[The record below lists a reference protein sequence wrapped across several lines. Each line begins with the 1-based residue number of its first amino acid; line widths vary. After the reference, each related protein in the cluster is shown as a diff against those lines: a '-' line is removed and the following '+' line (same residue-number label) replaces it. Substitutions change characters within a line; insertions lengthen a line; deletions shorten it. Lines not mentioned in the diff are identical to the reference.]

1 MKQFWKKIFSLLTII
16 IFSNTAH
23 AFSYTMR
30 LTEKEVQTKISEK
43 IPIKIETKLLTIA
56 LTNPIVTFLN
66 ETDEISIK
74 SPVEIVGF
82 QKKGYASI
90 KGILRYDAT
99 KGEFFLDKTK
109 VVEFTFEGLPDKYQK
124 MALNILQRLA
134 DEVLAKYP
142 LYKFDESMTNKLAK
156 ALLISV
162 KVEKRLLL
170 IELGY

>member
-1 MKQFWKKIFSLLTII
+1 MKQCLKKIFTLLMII
-16 IFSNTAH
+16 VFSSSVH
-23 AFSYTMR
+23 AFTYALR

-43 IPIKIETKLLTIA
+43 QPIKLETKLLTIT
-56 LTNPIVTFLN
+56 LTNPVVTFIN

-74 SPVEIVGF
+74 SPVQIIGF
-82 QKKGYASI
+82 QKKGYTSI

-109 VVEFTFEGLPDKYQK
+109 VEEFTFEGLPDKYQK
-124 MALNILQRLA
+124 IALTILQRLA
-134 DEVLAKYP
+134 DEVLSKYP
-142 LYKFDESMTNKLAK
+142 LYKFDESFTHKLAK

-162 KVEKRLLL
+162 KVEKRTLL